1 MIDWNSLTVG
11 LSLGFATDS
20 ILNKRWGFAAIYATI
35 ALLNLAV
42 IFTR

>member
-11 LSLGFATDS
+11 LCLGFATDS
-20 ILNKRWGFAAIYATI
+20 ILNKRWQFVATYATI